1 MSAPGTKQKF
11 PNNVSWHM
19 PSFLRGDYRSI
30 CRLCLS
36 NIASGVSSQ
45 CIQSSSQ
52 ITQSLLFLD
61 SLMVS
66 RHSLSQIKPELLLG
80 VYAFPSIKDT
90 VSMKTDRES
99 TIRRSEPDLTLI
111 LAISDGQF
119 SNTSDNHLPH

>member
-1 MSAPGTKQKF
+1 LRFSEIFLGCDCNNGNTAHTSRLISEYEVVYWIWPPESRDKMSAPGTKQKF

-66 RHSLSQIKPELLLG
+66 RH
-80 VYAFPSIKDT
+80 
-90 VSMKTDRES
+90 
-99 TIRRSEPDLTLI
+99 
-111 LAISDGQF
+111 
-119 SNTSDNHLPH
+119 